1 MESALTRWLGAFDEE
16 ARVWSVSPRTA
27 LALFTVPFT
36 GVLLVVIDLVHGDLG
51 SRLLAEDSVVESATA
66 LFIFVVAVLAGI
78 VARRLWTNGLRVQA
92 TVYALLTVAAVV
104 AAGEEI
110 SWGGRLLGDETLDS
124 VREANQQ
131 GELTIHNLDVVY
143 EPYVAGMLL
152 VGLYGSVGSW
162 FVYRVK
168 LRRTVNWYLFV
179 PPVFLVGAFLQLVA
193 YRVLRYTGS
202 RGHNYGEWCE
212 LCVAAAIAVFVGLNL
227 RRLRSRQPDDG
238 STA

>member
-1 MESALTRWLGAFDEE
+1 VQGALKRWLGAFDEE

-27 LALFTVPFT
+27 LALFAVPFT
-36 GVLLVVIDLVHGDLG
+36 GLLLVIIDLVHGNLG

-66 LFIFVVAVLAGI
+66 LVILAVAVLAAI
-78 VARRLWTNGLRVQA
+78 VARTLWSNGLRTQA
-92 TVYALLTVAAVV
+92 TVYALLTVASVV
-104 AAGEEI
+104 SAGEEI
-110 SWGGRLLGDETLDS
+110 SWGGRLFGRERLES

-168 LRRTVNWYLFV
+168 LWRTANWYLFV
-179 PPVFLVGAFLQLVA
+179 PPVFLAGAFLQLVA

-227 RRLRSRQPDDG
+227 RRLRSRQPEDG

>member
-1 MESALTRWLGAFDEE
+1 VQGVLKRWPGAFDEE

-36 GVLLVVIDLVHGDLG
+36 GVLLVVIDLVHGNLG

-66 LFIFVVAVLAGI
+66 LVILAVAVLAAI
-78 VARRLWTNGLRVQA
+78 VALTLWSNGLRTQA

-110 SWGGRLLGDETLDS
+110 SWGGRLVGDETLES

-168 LRRTVNWYLFV
+168 LWRTVNWYLFM
-179 PPVFLVGAFLQLVA
+179 PPFFLAGAFLQLVA
-193 YRVLRYTGS
+193 YRILRYTGS

-212 LCVAAAIAVFVGLNL
+212 LCVAAAIAVFLWLNL
-227 RRLRSRQPDDG
+227 RGLRSRQPDDG

>member
-1 MESALTRWLGAFDEE
+1 VESALKRWFGAFDEE

-66 LFIFVVAVLAGI
+66 LFILVVAVLAGI

-110 SWGGRLLGDETLDS
+110 SWGGRLLGDETLES

-179 PPVFLVGAFLQLVA
+179 PPVFLAGAFLQLVA